1 MITAATA
8 LAQLYR
14 EVTGEPLESG
24 SARVV
29 GDDPVLPGL
38 FRVGALAAAS
48 VGATTAAAAAL
59 LADRGDTPGVV
70 SVNTRHAAIAFRSQS
85 YLRVDG
91 EPAGAVWAPLSGD
104 YQAADGWVK
113 LHCNYPQHARAA
125 ASALGVPEDRD
136 AVTAAVAKRRAV
148 EVEEGVIAAGGAAA
162 AMRTR
167 DAWRSHPQGRA
178 LRAIPLV
185 SLEPVDGNVSPRP
198 LPRGEQALSGV
209 RVLDLSHVIAGP
221 VCGRVLAAH
230 GADVLHVGAAH
241 LPTVRPLVIDTGFG
255 KRSCHLDLRERDGQ
269 ETLRALVREAD
280 VLVQSYRPGA
290 LAGYGF
296 GPETLAE
303 LRPGLVVATLSA
315 WGHTGPWRRR
325 RGFDSLAQMAT
336 GIADEG
342 ARTAGS
348 DHPHPLP
355 AQALDHASG
364 WLTTF
369 GILTA
374 LRRRAAVGGSW
385 RVRVALARTAAWL
398 DDLDRLGPGPLQ
410 VALPGIAD
418 VADLLA
424 DTPSQFGRL
433 THVRMAGDLPAA
445 PPRWRDGPHLPGSDP
460 AQWW

>member
-8 LAQLYR
+8 LAELYR
-14 EVTGEPLESG
+14 EVTGEPLASG
-24 SARVV
+24 SVRVV

-59 LADRGDTPGVV
+59 LTDRGDDPGAV

-91 EPAGAVWAPLSGD
+91 QSGGGEWAPLSGD
-104 YQAADGWVK
+104 YRAADGWVK
-113 LHCNYPQHARAA
+113 LHCNYPHHARAA
-125 ASALGVPEDRD
+125 ARALDVPADRD
-136 AVTAAVAKRRAV
+136 AVAAAVAGRRAV
-148 EVEEGVIAAGGAAA
+148 EVEEAVVAAGGAAA

-167 DAWRSHPQGRA
+167 NVWRSHPQGQASRS
-178 LRAIPLV
+178 IPLV
-185 SLEPVDGNVSPRP
+185 ALETLDGNVSRRP
-198 LPRGEQALSGV
+198 LPRGEAPLSGV
-209 RVLDLSHVIAGP
+209 RVLDLTHVIAGP

-241 LPTVRPLVIDTGFG
+241 LPTIRPLLIDTGFG
-255 KRSCHLDLRERDGQ
+255 KRSCHLDLRERAGQ

-296 GPETLAE
+296 GPESLAE
-303 LRPGLVVATLSA
+303 LRPGLIVATLSA
-315 WGHTGPWRRR
+315 WGHAGPWRRR
-325 RGFDSLAQMAT
+325 RGFDSLAQLAT

-342 ARTAGS
+342 ARAAGS
-348 DHPHPLP
+348 DRPHPLP

-364 WLTTF
+364 WLTAF
-369 GILTA
+369 GVLTA
-374 LRRRAAVGGSW
+374 LRRRAAVGGTW

-398 DDLDRLGPGPLQ
+398 DDLDRLRPDAIQAG
-410 VALPGIAD
+410 LPGVAD
-418 VADLLA
+418 IADLLA
-424 DTPSQFGRL
+424 DTSSQFGRI
-433 THVRMAGDLPAA
+433 THVRMPGDLPAA
-445 PPRWRDGPHLPGSDP
+445 PPSWRDGPHLPGSDP
-460 AQWW
+460 AEWW